1 MCLMFARVVS
11 QERKK
16 AAPLL
21 LLLLLLFAFDPRLCV
36 VVREMA
42 VPISATKLVRRTK
55 PRRESRAVRRAC

>member
-16 AAPLL
+16 AAP
-21 LLLLLLFAFDPRLCV
+21 LLLLFAFDPRLCV